1 MIDLNQ
7 IDHTVFMKEALR
19 EALKAGKRGDR
30 PIGAVIVYKGQII
43 SRGSSKFKTRQSDV
57 SHAENTAIFK
67 CESFLKDHGRE
78 CILYTTVEPCIM
90 CLSTAVFANI
100 RSIVFGVEDKY
111 MNMKPF
117 IQSNPYLKSRI
128 HNYVPGIL
136 ESESIAILQRYTP
149 EDARII
155 LTGIR

>member
-1 MIDLNQ
+1 MIDLNT
-7 IDHTVFMKEALR
+7 IDHTIFMKEALR

-30 PIGAVIVYKGQII
+30 PIGAVIVYNGQII
-43 SRGSSKFKTRQSDV
+43 SRGSSKFKTRQSNV
-57 SHAENTAIFK
+57 AHAENTAIIK
-67 CESFLKDHGRE
+67 CESFLKDNGPE
-78 CILYTTVEPCIM
+78 CVLYTTVEPCIM

-117 IQSNPYLKSRI
+117 IQSNPYISSRI
-128 HNYVPGIL
+128 HNYIPGIL
-136 ESESIAILQRYTP
+136 ENESIAILKKYTP